1 MSISDTIQVISII
14 CTSILSIIAIVI
26 SLLTLIQNNRM
37 LEESTKPDISIFK
50 HVIDIAKPYN
60 YFVIKNFGQT
70 GAQIIDIKC
79 NVDLDKYL
87 LRNPFKYLVGTYV
100 APNQSFTCVFDID
113 KFEYRILNFEIKYS
127 NPNSKSN
134 KFYTSKITID
144 LNQDHGNLYTKVTTK
159 NEELSTISKTL
170 QEYLIQRL

>member
-14 CTSILSIIAIVI
+14 CTSILSTIAIII
-26 SLLTLIQNNRM
+26 SVLTLIQNNKI
-37 LEESTKPDISIFK
+37 LEESNKPDISIFK

-60 YFVIKNFGQT
+60 YFVIKNFGQS

-87 LRNPFKYLVGTYV
+87 LRNPFKYLIGTYI
-100 APNQSFTCVFDID
+100 APNQSFSCVFDLD
-113 KFEYRILNFEIKYS
+113 KFEVKTLNFEVKYS
-127 NPNSKSN
+127 NPNFKPN
-134 KFYTSKITID
+134 KCYTSKITID
-144 LNQDHGNLYTKVTTK
+144 LNQDHGNLYTKITTK